1 MNTHRIND
9 NESDIDDLE
18 TLTST
23 HTAQLANTSSS
34 GLKTSIETNS
44 TLITTN
50 QSNIATH
57 EAEINALQTLTNTH
71 ENEITTL
78 QGIYTPF
85 SDFAYNTSSNFL
97 NLTTSYQD
105 VDWND
110 GLNSIVG
117 SGISYSGGKWSIT
130 TNGYYL
136 INSTLKFIANEGD
149 EPLVSAIFVGEGTGM
164 GSGTQLSTIS
174 HLKKIDND
182 AYTYQQVTFNSIIY
196 LTTTADPFKIQVK
209 SGGDGTGSLSSGSY
223 FSIARIK

>member
-1 MNTHRIND
+1 MNTHPIND
-9 NESDIDDLE
+9 DERDIDDLE

-23 HTAQLANTSSS
+23 HTAQLANTSAS

-50 QSNIATH
+50 TTNIGTH
-57 EAEINALQTLTNTH
+57 ESEINALQTLTNTH

-105 VDWND
+105 ADWND

-117 SGISYSGGKWSIT
+117 SGISYSTGKWSIT
-130 TNGYYL
+130 NNGYYL
-136 INSTLKFIANEGD
+136 INSTLNFIANEGD
-149 EPLVSAIFVGEGTGM
+149 EPVVSAIFVGEGTGM

-182 AYTYQQVTFNSIIY
+182 AYSYQQLTFNSIIY

-223 FSIARIK
+223 FSIARIR

>member
-1 MNTHRIND
+1 MNTHPIND
-9 NESDIDDLE
+9 DERDIDDLE

-23 HTAQLANTSSS
+23 HTAQLANTTAS
-34 GLKTSIETNS
+34 GLKTSITANS
-44 TLITTN
+44 VLITTN

-57 EAEINALQTLTNTH
+57 ETEINALQTLTNTH
-71 ENEITTL
+71 ENEITAL
-78 QGIYTPF
+78 QGAYVPF
-85 SDFAYNTSSNFL
+85 SDFAYNTSTNFL

-105 VDWND
+105 ADWND
-110 GLNSIVG
+110 ALNSIVG

-136 INSTLKFIANEGD
+136 INVSLSFIANEGD
-149 EPLVSAIFVGEGTGM
+149 EPLVSAIFVGEGSGV
-164 GSGTQLSTIS
+164 GSGTQLSALS

-182 AYTYQQVTFNSIIY
+182 AYSYQQLTFNAILY

-223 FSIARIK
+223 FSIARIR